1 MLCEV
6 FFSDSFKI
14 DILNY
19 SQFAFLVEHSD
30 LCDQS

>member
-1 MLCEV
+1 MGG
-6 FFSDSFKI
+6 FFSSDPFKI

-19 SQFAFLVEHSD
+19 SQFAFPVEHSD